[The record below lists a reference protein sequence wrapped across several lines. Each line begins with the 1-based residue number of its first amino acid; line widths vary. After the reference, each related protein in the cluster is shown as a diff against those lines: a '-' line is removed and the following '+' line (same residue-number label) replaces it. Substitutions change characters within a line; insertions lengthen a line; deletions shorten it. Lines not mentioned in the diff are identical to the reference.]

1 MIFLII
7 SLQLLRFASLGRT
20 TGASFDTTQR
30 IFGWRVLCGIRPRGR
45 AGGAATVAPVTNE
58 EFEALV
64 ARLEGE
70 AKRSPGGYK
79 TRVVLMALL
88 GNAYLGVMLVLIVAL
103 LLAAIVS
110 IAWLKGAGV
119 KIALVLGVFLWMV
132 LKALW
137 IRLEP
142 PQGAEVTA
150 REAPELFAMIEELRR
165 ALRAPRFHHVLVTDE
180 FNAGVVQAPRL
191 GFFGWSRNYL
201 LIGLPLAK
209 GLTVEQ
215 FKAVLAHEFGH
226 LARGHGRLSNWI
238 YSQRLRWGR
247 LMAVLEEAESAGRFL
262 FRPFLRW
269 YAPYFNACSYPLAR
283 ANEFEA
289 DATSARLVS
298 KRSAAEALTAV
309 NVVGSYLEERYWP
322 QIHRRADELPQPA
335 FAPYSSMGAGVAREI
350 DPASVE
356 NWLAQA
362 LARKT
367 TVDDTHPCLTE
378 RLEALAE
385 KPALALPAAGA
396 AADRLLGP
404 ALERITREFDQRW
417 HDGILPS
424 WQERHREVQEARG
437 RLAELDAKH
446 ASGGE
451 LTLQEAYDR
460 ALLTESPG
468 GDAEGCIAQL
478 RALHERAGDEPV
490 LHYTLG
496 VRLLAR
502 DDESGVALLKRAMQ
516 RDESETVRCCEA
528 LRDYCW
534 RKERK
539 DEAHD
544 WHRRMVERAE
554 LEQAA
559 KLERD
564 QVRTS
569 DKFERHGLEPQALAQ
584 LEEQVKSVAGL
595 RKAYFVRKRV
605 KHMPERVCYVFGY
618 TVGSLFRWHTKAR
631 AAEVMAAIQ
640 AKVSFPGETLI
651 LCVEGDN
658 RAFGGK
664 FRWMRGSRIL

>member
-1 MIFLII
+1 
-7 SLQLLRFASLGRT
+7 
-20 TGASFDTTQR
+20 
-30 IFGWRVLCGIRPRGR
+30 
-45 AGGAATVAPVTNE
+45 VTNE
-58 EFEALV
+58 EFAALV
-64 ARLEGE
+64 GRLEGE
-70 AKRSPGGYK
+70 AKRSPGAYK

-88 GNAYLGVMLVLIVAL
+88 GNAYLGLMLVLIAAL

-119 KIALVLGVFLWMV
+119 KIAFVVGVFLWMV

-137 IRLEP
+137 LRLEP
-142 PQGAEVTA
+142 PQGSEVTA
-150 REAPELFAMIEELRR
+150 REAPELFAMIEALRR

-201 LIGLPLAK
+201 IIGLPLAK
-209 GLTVEQ
+209 ALSVEQ

-226 LARGHGRLSNWI
+226 LARGHSRLSNWI
-238 YSQRLRWGR
+238 YSQRLRWSR
-247 LMAVLEEAESAGRFL
+247 LMALLEQTESAGRFL
-262 FRPFLRW
+262 FRRFLRW
-269 YAPYFNACSYPLAR
+269 YAPYFNAYSYPLAR

-298 KRSAAEALTAV
+298 TRAGAEALTAV
-309 NVVGSYLEERYWP
+309 NVVGAYLEERYWP

-335 FAPYSSMGAGVAREI
+335 FAPYSAMGPRVAAEI
-350 DPASVE
+350 DPASVQT
-356 NWLAQA
+356 WLAQA

-367 TVDDTHPCLTE
+367 TVDDTHPCLAE
-378 RLEALAE
+378 RLAALAE
-385 KPALALPAAGA
+385 KPALALPAPGA
-396 AADRLLGP
+396 AADRLLGA
-404 ALERITREFDQRW
+404 ALERITRQFDRTW

-424 WQERHREVQEARG
+424 WQERHREVQEARN
-437 RLAELDAKH
+437 RLASLDAKH
-446 ASGGE
+446 ASGQE

-468 GDAEGCIAQL
+468 GDADGCVAQL
-478 RALHERAGDEPV
+478 RALHERAGDDPM

-502 DDESGVALLKRAMQ
+502 DDESGMALLKRAMQ
-516 RDESETVRCCEA
+516 KNPWEIVRCCEA

-539 DEAHD
+539 DEARE
-544 WHRRMVERAE
+544 WHQRMVERAE
-554 LEQAA
+554 LETAA
-559 KLERD
+559 NQERD
-564 QVRTS
+564 QVRTG
-569 DKFERHGLEPQALAQ
+569 DKFERHGLEPQALAALQ
-584 LEEQVKSVAGL
+584 AQVKSVAGL

-618 TVGSLFRWHTKAR
+618 TVGTLFRWHTKRR
-631 AAEVMAAIQ
+631 AAEVLAAIQ
-640 AKVSFPGETLI
+640 EKLSFPGETLI
-651 LCVEGDN
+651 LCVEGEN

-664 FRWMRGSRIL
+664 FRWMRGSRIV